1 MRRWVYSA
9 PKGCVPFASTQN
21 NNGAETSAVDVITKT
36 AEVKPEKPK
45 EIKVE
50 KPEVRQPGAAEKINE
65 LTLKAISVVLN
76 AYGEVS
82 ALLGAGVGRQAVAD
96 DCRAYIKGKLVS
108 LGEKGIA
115 AAEQV
120 SALSGVN
127 AGFNQT
133 PVSLKLCMLADK
145 RTDKGYEKEFLNVVT
160 QISESIE

>member
-1 MRRWVYSA
+1 M
-9 PKGCVPFASTQN
+9 
-21 NNGAETSAVDVITKT
+21 ITKA

-45 EIKVE
+45 EIKTD

-65 LTLKAISVVLN
+65 LTLKAINVVLN

-82 ALLGAGVGRQAVAD
+82 ALLGAGVSRQAVAD

-145 RTDKGYEKEFLNVVT
+145 RTDKGYEKEFLKIVT

>member
-1 MRRWVYSA
+1 MRRWVYFA

-21 NNGAETSAVDVITKT
+21 NNGADRPAVGVSPKA

-45 EIKVE
+45 EVKAENPKIK
-50 KPEVRQPGAAEKINE
+50 QPGAAEKIDE
-65 LTLKAISVVLN
+65 LTLKAINVVLN

-82 ALLGAGVGRQAVAD
+82 ALLGAGVSRQAVAD

-115 AAEQV
+115 AAERV

>member
-21 NNGAETSAVDVITKT
+21 NNGADRPAVEVITKA

-45 EIKVE
+45 EVKAE
-50 KPEVRQPGAAEKINE
+50 KPKIKQPGAEEKIDE
-65 LTLKAISVVLN
+65 LTLKAINVVLN

-82 ALLGAGVGRQAVAD
+82 ALLGAGVSRQAVAD

-108 LGEKGIA
+108 LGEKGVA
-115 AAEQV
+115 AAERV

-145 RTDKGYEKEFLNVVT
+145 RANKGYEKEFLNVVT